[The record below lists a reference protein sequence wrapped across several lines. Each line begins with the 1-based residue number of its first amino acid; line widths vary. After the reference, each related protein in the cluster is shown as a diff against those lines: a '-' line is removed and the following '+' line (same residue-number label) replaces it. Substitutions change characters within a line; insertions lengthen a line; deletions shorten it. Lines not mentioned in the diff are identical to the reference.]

1 LSNYYL
7 KPKSFETISR
17 SAEEIVDST
26 AEISRSIDIML
37 ESLPKN

>member
-7 KPKSFETISR
+7 KAKSFETVSR
-17 SAEEIVDST
+17 SAEEIVDSI
-26 AEISRSIDIML
+26 AEINRSIDIML